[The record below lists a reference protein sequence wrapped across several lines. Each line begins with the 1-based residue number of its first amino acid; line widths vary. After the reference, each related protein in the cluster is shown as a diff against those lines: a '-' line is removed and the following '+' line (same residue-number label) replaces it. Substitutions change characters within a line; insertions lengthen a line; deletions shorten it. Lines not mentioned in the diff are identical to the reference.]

1 MGALA
6 GETAAILERA
16 AAGEGVEDDLEAA
29 VVMAADLTAKLRI
42 ADYHSGLP
50 AVDAEAVSPA
60 EGERL
65 KAALLDLLRRDPTP
79 RLAGGIVWVLGKCG
93 DAALAGVVA
102 AELHRGLQHLLAA
115 NGLVHNALIALENFG
130 EHLTGTSEQSLT
142 AVEQNIRR
150 AREYLAWSGVQVPW
164 SRPRGEPA
172 EGSYRKRRHVD

>member
-29 VVMAADLTAKLRI
+29 VVMAGDLTAKLRI

-50 AVDAEAVSPA
+50 AVDAE
-60 EGERL
+60 RL
-65 KAALLDLLRRDPTP
+65 KAALLDLLRRDPNP

-102 AELHRGLQHLLAA
+102 AELHRGLEHLLAA

-150 AREYLAWSGVQVPW
+150 AREYLARSGVQVPW
-164 SRPRGEPA
+164 
-172 EGSYRKRRHVD
+172 

>member
-16 AAGEGVEDDLEAA
+16 AAGEGVEDEVEAA
-29 VVMAADLTAKLRI
+29 ITTAAYLTEKLRI
-42 ADYHSGLP
+42 TDYHLGWP

-65 KAALLDLLRRDPTP
+65 KAALLGLLRRDPNP
-79 RLAGGIVWVLGKCG
+79 RLAGRIVWALGKCG

-102 AELHRGLQHLLAA
+102 AELRRGLEHLLAA
-115 NGLVHNALIALENFG
+115 NGLVFNALIALENFG
-130 EHLTGTSEQSLT
+130 EHRAGTSEQSLT

-150 AREYLAWSGVQVPW
+150 AREYLARSGVQVPW
-164 SRPRGEPA
+164 
-172 EGSYRKRRHVD
+172 

>member
-16 AAGEGVEDDLEAA
+16 AAGEGVEDEVEAA
-29 VVMAADLTAKLRI
+29 VVMAAYLTEKLRI
-42 ADYHSGLP
+42 TDYHSGLP
-50 AVDAEAVSPA
+50 AVDAESVSPA

-65 KAALLDLLRRDPTP
+65 KAALLGLLRRDPNP
-79 RLAGGIVWVLGKCG
+79 RLACGIVWALGKCG

-102 AELHRGLQHLLAA
+102 AELRRGLEHLLAA

-130 EHLTGTSEQSLT
+130 EHLAASEQSLT

-150 AREYLAWSGVQVPW
+150 AREYLARSGVQVPW
-164 SRPRGEPA
+164 
-172 EGSYRKRRHVD
+172 